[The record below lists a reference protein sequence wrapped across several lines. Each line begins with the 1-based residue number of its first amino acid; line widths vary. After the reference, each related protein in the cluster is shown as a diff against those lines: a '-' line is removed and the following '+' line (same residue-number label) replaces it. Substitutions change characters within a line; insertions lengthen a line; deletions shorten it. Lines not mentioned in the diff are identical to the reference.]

1 MGVSRRAYAKIRGVD
16 EKAVR
21 KAIESGRI
29 TVEPDGTIDPDK
41 ADAHWN
47 DGIIPRGN
55 GAGTGGAVRKKQT
68 AAQSANKRAVP
79 NEAVEAVQETLRAEG
94 QEVPAQP
101 GGMSFIQ
108 ARTANEIMKA
118 QERKLKLDKMR
129 GELVDR
135 AKATALIFNLGRQER
150 DAWMNWPVRVAAL
163 IAAETNADVH
173 AVQNSLDKY
182 VRQQLA
188 EMAGVEIKL

>member
-1 MGVSRRAYAKIRGVD
+1 M
-16 EKAVR
+16 R
-21 KAIESGRI
+21 KAIASGRI
-29 TVEPDGTIDPDK
+29 SAEPDGTLDPDVC
-41 ADAHWN
+41 DAHWN
-47 DGIIPRGN
+47 DGIIPKGS
-55 GAGTGGAVRKKQT
+55 GSGMGGAVRGKKPPSG
-68 AAQSANKRAVP
+68 AKRAVP
-79 NEAVEAVQETLRAEG
+79 REAVETVQETLRAEG

-101 GGMSFIQ
+101 GGMTFIQ

-118 QERKLKLDKMR
+118 QERKLKLDKLR

-135 AKATALIFNLGRQER
+135 AKATALFFSLGRQER

-163 IAAETNADVH
+163 IAAEANADVH

-188 EMAGVEIKL
+188 ETAGIDIKL

>member
-29 TVEPDGTIDPDK
+29 SVEPDGTIDAAK

-47 DGIIPRGN
+47 DGIIPKGS
-55 GAGTGGAVRKKQT
+55 GSGMGGAVRGKKPV
-68 AAQSANKRAVP
+68 AGVRRAVP
-79 NEAVEAVQETLRAEG
+79 VEAVEAAQDALRSAG
-94 QEVPAQP
+94 QDVPDQP
-101 GGMSFIQ
+101 GGMTFIQ

-135 AKATALIFNLGRQER
+135 AKATALFFNLGRQER

-188 EMAGVEIKL
+188 ETAGIDIKL

>member
-1 MGVSRRAYAKIRGVD
+1 MGVSIRAYGRHRGVSHP
-16 EKAVR
+16 AVL
-21 KAIESGRI
+21 KAIAEGRI
-29 TVEPDGTIDPDK
+29 TKEPDGTIDPDK

-47 DGIIPRGN
+47 DGIIPKGS
-55 GAGTGGAVRKKQT
+55 GSGMGGAVREKKPV
-68 AAQSANKRAVP
+68 AGAKRAVP
-79 NEAVEAVQETLRAEG
+79 REAVETVQETLRAEG
-94 QEVPAQP
+94 REVPAQP
-101 GGMSFIQ
+101 GGMTFIQ

-135 AKATALIFNLGRQER
+135 AKATALFFNLGRQER

-188 EMAGVEIKL
+188 ETAGIDIKL

>member
-1 MGVSRRAYAKIRGVD
+1 MTISRRAYAKQRGVT
-16 EKAVR
+16 EGAVR
-21 KAIESGRI
+21 KAIAEGRI
-29 TVEPDGTIDPDK
+29 SVEPDGTIDAAK

-55 GAGTGGAVRKKQT
+55 GAGMGGAVRKKQ
-68 AAQSANKRAVP
+68 AAANKRAVP

-94 QEVPAQP
+94 QDVPAQP
-101 GGMSFIQ
+101 GGMSFLQ

-118 QERKLKLDKMR
+118 QERKLKLDRMR

-135 AKATALIFNLGRQER
+135 AKATALFFNLGRQER

-163 IAAETNADVH
+163 IAAETSADVH

-188 EMAGVEIKL
+188 EMAGVDIKL